1 MATMPPT
8 ISAPRMTEKPNSPP
22 TACRAGRKAK
32 DAPVRMGRPEPM
44 RPNSGN
50 CWSSVSMADRMS
62 ATWMMAVSCSGV
74 KPQVEAIIIAGVM
87 TPANDA
93 STCCKDVGMSEPR
106 GGNPSRL
113 NSDLSRPASACWV
126 LSIHVPL
133 VRALWHA
140 PAGADRPCPEGRPR
154 IIP

>member
-1 MATMPPT
+1 
-8 ISAPRMTEKPNSPP
+8 
-22 TACRAGRKAK
+22 
-32 DAPVRMGRPEPM
+32 
-44 RPNSGN
+44 
-50 CWSSVSMADRMS
+50 MADRMS

-140 PAGADRPCPEGRPR
+140 PAGAARPCPGGRQR